1 MKESKAY
8 IRSVFCLFLV
18 TLILFASYSSTEYV
32 DDNNT
37 PKKEQKEQQNNNETE
52 KKAEIREFSV
62 EAILPIINFPAPLLY
77 ASSITFPQTEFLIE
91 GDLYLDIRPL
101 STHFRKLFTCIIS
114 VNAP

>member
-18 TLILFASYSSTEYV
+18 TLVLFASYSSTEHV
-32 DDNNT
+32 DNNT
-37 PKKEQKEQQNNNETE
+37 PKKEQKEQQNNNRPE

-62 EAILPIINFPAPLLY
+62 EAILPIINFHIPLLY
-77 ASSITFPQTEFLIE
+77 ASLIGFPQTEFLYE
-91 GDLYLDIRPL
+91 DNLYLDALPL
-101 STHFRKLFTCIIS
+101 STHFRKLFTCIIA

>member
-8 IRSVFCLFLV
+8 IRSIFCLFLV
-18 TLILFASYSSTEYV
+18 TLFLFASYSSTEHV
-32 DDNNT
+32 DNNT
-37 PKKEQKEQQNNNETE
+37 PKKEQKEHQNNNRTE

-62 EAILPIINFPAPLLY
+62 EAILPIINIPAPLLY
-77 ASSITFPQTEFLIE
+77 ASLIDFPQKEFLCE
-91 GDLYLDIRPL
+91 DDFYLDTQPL